1 MTADIDGGGLTPPEK
16 VRPLHLRLPS
26 GTAEQRGALRG
37 ERLRSLI
44 HQSVRGYSGLF
55 DELGIAKR
63 RQTGAAAASL
73 EALRGWDPLQ
83 HAEVVAVAR
92 AAGVTPIELM
102 LVIARTE
109 ILAEAGRAQGEC
121 SALVA
126 LTPEGSA
133 VGAQTWDW
141 HLELSHLWHVNEVVS
156 GEGTV
161 GHVGF
166 AEAGMLAKIGVNSAG
181 VGVMLNILANDGDR
195 SGGVPVHAVL
205 AAVLN
210 RAMSLDEARSIIGSA
225 LTSASSTITVVAPQ
239 GAFVVEIGPHGKA
252 ELPVGGIMAHTN
264 HFVADALQEGAR
276 ELSAETK
283 SHERLS
289 LLARRIDGMR
299 GADSAAELTAL
310 LRTTDRDAPVS
321 LLADFEKPRWQ
332 RPATLVSV
340 RMDAA
345 ARSVGVAAGSPSMIG
360 AGSWINLHA

>member
-1 MTADIDGGGLTPPEK
+1 MTADIGSSALIRPERI
-16 VRPLHLRLPS
+16 RPTHLCLPS
-26 GTAEQRGALRG
+26 GTVEERGRLRG
-37 ERLRSLI
+37 ERLRPLI
-44 HQSVRGYSGLF
+44 HEAIRGYSGLF
-55 DELGIAKR
+55 DELGIAE
-63 RQTGAAAASL
+63 RQQVGAAAASL
-73 EALRGWDPLQ
+73 EVLRCWDPLQ
-83 HAEVVAVAR
+83 HAEVVSVAL

-109 ILAEAGRAQGEC
+109 ILAAAGQSQGEC

-141 HLELSHLWHVNEVVS
+141 HLELSHLWHVNDVAS

-166 AEAGMLAKIGVNSAG
+166 AEAGMLAKIGVNAAG

-195 SGGVPVHAVL
+195 CGGVPVHAVL

-210 RAMSLDEARSIIGSA
+210 RAMSLDEARSIIA
-225 LTSASSTITVVAPQ
+225 TAPTSASSTITVVAPQ

-252 ELPVGGIMAHTN
+252 ELPVAGIAAHTN
-264 HFVADALQEGAR
+264 HFVADTLQKGAR

-289 LLARRIDGMR
+289 LLARRIDGMQ

-321 LLADFEKPRWQ
+321 LIADFERPRWK

-360 AGSWINLHA
+360 AGSWISLHA

>member
-1 MTADIDGGGLTPPEK
+1 MTAAIDSSPLIRPER
-16 VRPLHLRLPS
+16 VRPTHLRLSS
-26 GTAEQRGALRG
+26 GTAEQRGQLRG
-37 ERLRSLI
+37 ERLRPLI

-55 DELGIAKR
+55 DELGIPER
-63 RQTGAAAASL
+63 RQIAAAAASL
-73 EALRGWDPLQ
+73 EALRCWDPLQ
-83 HAEVVAVAR
+83 HAEIVAEAL

-109 ILAEAGRAQGEC
+109 ILAEAGKSQAEC

-156 GEGTV
+156 GEGTL
-161 GHVGF
+161 GHAGF

-181 VGVMLNILANDGDR
+181 VGVMLNILANEGDR

-210 RAMSLDEARSIIGSA
+210 RAMSLDEARSIIASA
-225 LTSASSTITVVAPQ
+225 PTSASSTITVVAPQ
-239 GAFVVEIGPHGKA
+239 GALLVEIGPYGKA
-252 ELPVGGIMAHTN
+252 FLPVSRIAAHTN
-264 HFVADALQEGAR
+264 HFVAETMQSGAR
-276 ELSAETK
+276 ELSAEAK
-283 SHERLS
+283 SHERLK

-321 LLADFEKPRWQ
+321 LIADFEGPRWK

-360 AGSWINLHA
+360 AGSWISLHA